1 MFTKSGE
8 NMRFFGEFFVKE
20 GEGGTIFIY
29 LVNEEGNTA
38 YYLKTDDFQ
47 RNFHEN
53 LAKTYDF
60 WRNFR
65 ERMGGVFYLLTL
77 LGIFE

>member
-38 YYLKTDDFQ
+38 YLP
-47 RNFHEN
+47 EN
-53 LAKTYDF
+53 RRFSAKF
-60 WRNFR
+60 SRKSGENMRFSAKFSR
-65 ERMGGVFYLLTL
+65 KGGGGAFITSSNY
-77 LGIFE
+77 FK